1 VAATHQYA
9 FGVSL
14 PRTRVATVAHLPLP
28 KDPPSMSLFEPLTQR
43 SLTLR
48 NRIVVSPMC
57 QYCSVEGLPD
67 DWHLVHLGSRA
78 VGGASVVMTEAAAVS
93 PEDRISP
100 ADAGLWNP
108 AQAQAWS
115 PITRFIAAQGAIP
128 AVQIAHAGRKAST
141 APPWDGGKAVAVE
154 RGGWTPVAPSAIE
167 FEPRYRLPD
176 ALDETGICE
185 VVRDFRASAQL
196 ALDAGFG
203 LVEVHAAHGYLL
215 HEFLSPLSNRRDD
228 RWGGAFEN
236 RIRLLHAVLA
246 SVREVWPERYPL
258 WLRISATDW
267 ADGGWDI
274 EQSVALARTV
284 AALGVDL
291 VDVSSGGLVA
301 DARIEAGPGYQV
313 PFAARICREAGIATG
328 AVGMITEPRQAD
340 GIVGSGDADVVLLAR
355 EMLRDPY
362 FPRRAAQA
370 LGAKIEAPLQY
381 QRAW

>member
-1 VAATHQYA
+1 
-9 FGVSL
+9 
-14 PRTRVATVAHLPLP
+14 
-28 KDPPSMSLFEPLTQR
+28 MSLFQPLTQR
-43 SLTLR
+43 SLVLR

-57 QYCSVEGLPD
+57 QYSSIDGLPD

-93 PEDRISP
+93 PEGRISP
-100 ADAGLWNP
+100 ADAGLWNG

-115 PITRFIAAQGAIP
+115 PITRFIAAQGAVP
-128 AVQIAHAGRKAST
+128 AVQIAHAGRKAAT
-141 APPWDGGKAVAVE
+141 AAPWDGGKAVAVGQ
-154 RGGWTPVAPSAIE
+154 GGWTPVAPSAVA
-167 FEPRYRLPD
+167 FEPRYHLPQ
-176 ALDETGICE
+176 ALDEAGIAQ
-185 VVRDFRASAQL
+185 VIADFRTSAQH
-196 ALDAGFG
+196 ALEAGFQ

-228 RWGGAFEN
+228 RWGGSFDN
-236 RIRLLHAVLA
+236 RIRLLQAVLG

-267 ADGGWDI
+267 AEGGWDI

-301 DARIEAGPGYQV
+301 DARIEVGPGYQV
-313 PFAARICREAGIATG
+313 PFAARIRSEAGIATG
-328 AVGMITEPRQAD
+328 AVGMITEPEQAD
-340 GIVGSGDADVVLLAR
+340 AVIAEGQADVVLLAR

-362 FPRRAAQA
+362 FPRRAAAA
-370 LGAKIEAPLQY
+370 LGVEIEAPVQY